1 MRGTDVHGAGDGGD
15 LLREVGMLRS
25 QLEYAVDPTPAEV
38 DVLAGRSQLAALR
51 ASDCTTRGFFHQAGT
66 IVWSH

>member
-1 MRGTDVHGAGDGGD
+1 
-15 LLREVGMLRS
+15 MLRS
-25 QLEYAVDPTPAEV
+25 QLEYAVEPSPSEV

-51 ASDCTTRGFFHQAGT
+51 ASDCATRGFFHQAGT